1 MKRRRNSS
9 IEGRVFNLLKD
20 SKGRKSKVKTLSLP
34 VYHAWQPPSPP
45 LLLLFLLPLLL
56 PPQEIAISANLERNF
71 TEILAGDIERALIND
86 SMSLVIGHVPSL
98 SRALGL
104 SALVKAGILMKHIH
118 LEPRLVPRRTFPR
131 LEQQDKVEIT
141 SNLSRVIVS

>member
-9 IEGRVFNLLKD
+9 IEGRVFNLPED
-20 SKGRKSKVKTLSLP
+20 SEGRKSKVKTLSLP
-34 VYHAWQPPSPP
+34 VYHAWQPPPPP

-86 SMSLVIGHVPSL
+86 SMSL
-98 SRALGL
+98 
-104 SALVKAGILMKHIH
+104 
-118 LEPRLVPRRTFPR
+118 
-131 LEQQDKVEIT
+131 
-141 SNLSRVIVS
+141 